1 MLQAKVLATERGP
14 GGEKFEEKVNE
25 WLAEAG
31 SIKIEN
37 VTSVGDYVLIFYSES
52 TANPTKV
59 KPALCTQCRKNPP
72 ANGLKVCEGCRDYQ
86 RDYRQ
91 KRKDEKKVR
100 YP

>member
-1 MLQAKVLATERGP
+1 VLARVLSIERGP

-31 SIKIEN
+31 SIKIES
-37 VTSVGDYVLIFYSES
+37 VTPIGDYVLIFYSES
-52 TANPTKV
+52 SVHPAKV
-59 KPALCTQCRKNPP
+59 KPVLCTQCRKKPP
-72 ANGLKVCEGCRDYQ
+72 MDGLKICEGCRDYQ
-86 RDYRQ
+86 ADYRQ